1 MKTDDPSAFL
11 HRDGRGS
18 GNNFRRTFVLGRG
31 MTVARY
37 SPILPRACSPIDP
50 VENQAAG
57 WIAGRC
63 VVAQPIKQYRR
74 NGCGVAGP
82 VSGEGKCEADDQR
95 RVILANATTPACQ
108 RSASFGRTAKFG
120 RR

>member
-1 MKTDDPSAFL
+1 
-11 HRDGRGS
+11 
-18 GNNFRRTFVLGRG
+18 
-31 MTVARY
+31 MTVARD
-37 SPILPRACSPIDP
+37 SPILPRACSPIEP

-57 WIAGRC
+57 WIARPC
-63 VVAQPIKQYRR
+63 VVAQPIKEHRR

-120 RR
+120 QRR